1 MWRCGC
7 QDIFKA
13 ELKECTKGEQ
23 SRVAPG
29 LWAGSTGRMKLNSK
43 VGGEDGADLVLR
55 QRVGVREI
63 QDLGFWP
70 DFSLLEWQISFETMV
85 NKVIH

>member
-1 MWRCGC
+1 
-7 QDIFKA
+7 
-13 ELKECTKGEQ
+13 
-23 SRVAPG
+23 
-29 LWAGSTGRMKLNSK
+29 MKLNSK